1 MMKMDCIQ
9 SIQRAIDYMENHML
23 ENITYENVARH
34 VHMSNYHFHRMFRMI
49 VGITANEYIRNR
61 RLSMAGQ
68 QLVLSDEKVI
78 DIAFKYGYETP
89 ESFAK
94 AFQRFHGVTPSMAKH
109 SGVQLK
115 SYNRLT
121 IKIEYEGGAV
131 MDYRIIQKEKF
142 SLLAKV
148 ESFRNESV
156 TEEGNNDIP
165 DFWDRCGTEGV
176 FDILKEYTKTHNI
189 YGVCAPISETSNYF
203 DYGIGML
210 YEGGEVP
217 EGFRVW
223 EVWIPVTKK
232 YNH

>member
-165 DFWDRCGTEGV
+165 DF
-176 FDILKEYTKTHNI
+176 
-189 YGVCAPISETSNYF
+189 
-203 DYGIGML
+203 
-210 YEGGEVP
+210 
-217 EGFRVW
+217 
-223 EVWIPVTKK
+223 
-232 YNH
+232 